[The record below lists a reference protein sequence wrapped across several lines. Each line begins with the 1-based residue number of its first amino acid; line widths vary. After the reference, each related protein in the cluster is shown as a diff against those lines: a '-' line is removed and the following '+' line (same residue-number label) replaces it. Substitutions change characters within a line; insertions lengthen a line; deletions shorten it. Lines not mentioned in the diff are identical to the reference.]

1 MPEAKLPLRHL
12 IQSPPSQARPL
23 RAPLG
28 HRTFLCQKA
37 GLLLGLSPPSCHRKG
52 QCHSFLVN
60 TPKSPPSPAGN
71 LPNSGSA
78 ARPQSQG
85 LPNLSPRLNLLQPAP
100 PHPPELH
107 QVSQF
112 PLPPIR
118 PAQTLPKSPRAPP
131 SACRPSTPPGRPAL
145 ALTVDATFSVGRLS
159 PEEEQRSQQGEE
171 SPAQPQPTQL
181 RHDGFHP
188 AAPAKPRA
196 AGR

>member
-28 HRTFLCQKA
+28 HRTFLCEKA
-37 GLLLGLSPPSCHRKG
+37 GLPLGLSPPSCHRKG

-71 LPNSGSA
+71 FPNSGST

-100 PHPPELH
+100 PHPPSFTRSLPIPSPACSPSSDLA
-107 QVSQF
+107 QV
-112 PLPPIR
+112 
-118 PAQTLPKSPRAPP
+118 P
-131 SACRPSTPPGRPAL
+131 SRPAL
-145 ALTVDATFSVGRLS
+145 RLS
-159 PEEEQRSQQGEE
+159 AFHSSRETRPGPHRGRHVLRR
-171 SPAQPQPTQL
+171 PPQPGRGAAKPTG
-181 RHDGFHP
+181 RGEPRTASAHT
-188 AAPAKPRA
+188 AAP
-196 AGR
+196 